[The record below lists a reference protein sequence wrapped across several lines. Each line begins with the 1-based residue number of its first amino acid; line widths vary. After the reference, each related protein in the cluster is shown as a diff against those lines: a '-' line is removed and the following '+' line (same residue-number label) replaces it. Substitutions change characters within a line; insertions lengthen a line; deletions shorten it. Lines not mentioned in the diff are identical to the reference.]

1 MAEFDPLDAMDE
13 KGRLKRLLIALAVG
27 IGCAVAAYG
36 ALYGLAAPDSDA
48 ARFHEVQGAGGA
60 WKFVW
65 YFTALAF
72 AVPFIITQGV
82 LANLE
87 KKRWLK
93 RLEQS
98 RIPEAKTVQ

>member
-1 MAEFDPLDAMDE
+1 MADFDPHDAMDE
-13 KGRLKRLLIALAVG
+13 KGRLKRLAIALAVG

-36 ALYGLAAPDSDA
+36 ALYAMANPDA
-48 ARFHEVQGAGGA
+48 ALTTGAD
-60 WKFVW
+60 KFVW

-82 LANLE
+82 LNNLE

-93 RLEQS
+93 QLERS
-98 RIPEAKTVQ
+98 RIPEAKQLQ

>member
-1 MAEFDPLDAMDE
+1 MAEFDPLDAIDE

-36 ALYGLAAPDSDA
+36 ALYALAQPDSSA
-48 ARFHEVQGAGGA
+48 AINHEVEGAGGA
-60 WKFVW
+60 SKFVW

-72 AVPFIITQGV
+72 AVPFIIAQGV
-82 LANLE
+82 LNNLE

-93 RLEQS
+93 QLERS
-98 RIPEAKTVQ
+98 RIPEAKQL